1 MFKPN
6 QHIGETKK
14 MGIMEDDYTIA
25 QRRERELAELKTESQ
40 GDFFTDKDGHKTPI
54 QNLNGQTEALLRQAR
69 EDIKKEIADNKE
81 MAEEFP
87 EEKEETIEAI
97 KNEELKKRA
106 FEARKTS
113 IHIFS
118 NKKGQGRYLGGDK
131 DGERIGQKP
140 GLYKDYQPNLNPGA
154 PGNREERYRESRRLA
169 EKTKGEQPFE
179 EPIFEDFLPEI
190 KDED

>member
-14 MGIMEDDYTIA
+14 MGIMEDDYTIT
-25 QRRERELAELKTESQ
+25 QRRERELAELQTESQ
-40 GDFFTDKDGHKTPI
+40 GDFFTDKNGRKTPI

-69 EDIKKEIADNKE
+69 EDIKKEIADNKK

-87 EEKEETIEAI
+87 EEKEETIETI
-97 KNEELKKRA
+97 KNEKLKKR
-106 FEARKTS
+106 ESEDHPTS
-113 IHIFS
+113 IFKFFS
-118 NKKGQGRYLGGDK
+118 NRGRHIKGDK
-131 DGERIGQKP
+131 AGERIGQKP

-154 PGNREERYRESRRLA
+154 PGNREERHRESRRLA

-179 EPIFEDFLPEI
+179 EPDFEDFLPEI
-190 KDED
+190 KDEE